1 MINVVTA
8 ISTYVPPAKIS
19 CVPATWP
26 ADVKLVME
34 ISSATHTGS
43 PPCVAMIPKAKDT
56 LR

>member
-8 ISTYVPPAKIS
+8 ISTYVPPARIS